1 MAHFEHVIRVIFAK
15 GKPPIKPLAYQD
27 LTPPKQAPLPALNAH
42 LERMPILMVPR
53 RAKNAATMPTNRD
66 PMRQNAFQCKKGS
79 TNLAQQ
85 LKSNARPVKQEA
97 VAKKS
102 AKIA

>member
-1 MAHFEHVIRVIFAK
+1 MAHFEHVTRVIFAK
-15 GKPPIKPLAYQD
+15 VKPPIKPLARPD
-27 LTPPKQAPLPALNAH
+27 LTPPKQAPLLALNVH
-42 LERMPILMVPR
+42 LERMPILMVPQC
-53 RAKNAATMPTNRD
+53 AKTAATMPTNQN